1 VHHHPKRRP
10 VEDALSSP
18 PLYIIDIREAS
29 TERDAARRSAKSVR
43 QPVRSRTTH
52 AVRAG
57 AAGYQSVSRG
67 TILNQL
73 RRTQA
78 RKQGIAAMTDL
89 PSHVE
94 IHEEGPREGFQIEP
108 GPIPSAD
115 KIRLIEALAETGLHH
130 IQACSFVNTR
140 LVPGW
145 ADAEAVV
152 AGFTAKPGVE
162 YTGLFFNGNGLDR
175 ALAFNGKLTVHGSIS
190 LTASEGFTRKNLN
203 RSHAENVEAMK
214 KHSALQLSKGIPVN
228 RIGVMAAFGCNY
240 QGDISPAQV
249 IRTLHDGLA
258 IARETGAEI
267 TLFSLADT
275 MGWATP
281 ARIERVIG
289 EVRSHWPDVTLSLH
303 LHDTRGLAIANAH
316 AGLKLGVTRYDS
328 TVGGLGGCPF
338 AGQPKAAGNICT
350 EELVLLCEEMGIDT
364 GVDLDALIEAGR
376 LAEKIVGHQ
385 LPSELIHA
393 GSLDAFR
400 RKAA

>member
-1 VHHHPKRRP
+1 
-10 VEDALSSP
+10 
-18 PLYIIDIREAS
+18 
-29 TERDAARRSAKSVR
+29 
-43 QPVRSRTTH
+43 
-52 AVRAG
+52 
-57 AAGYQSVSRG
+57 
-67 TILNQL
+67 
-73 RRTQA
+73 
-78 RKQGIAAMTDL
+78 MTDL

-115 KIRLIEALAETGLHH
+115 KIRLIEALADTGLRH
-130 IQACSFVNTR
+130 IQVCSFVNTR

-152 AGFTAKPGVE
+152 EGFTARPGVE

-175 ALAFNGKLTVHGSIS
+175 ALAFKGKLTVNGAIA

-203 RSHAENVEAMK
+203 RSPQENIDAMK
-214 KHSALQLSKGIPVN
+214 KHSALQKSKGIPVT

-249 IRTLHDGLA
+249 IRTLQDGLA
-258 IARETGAEI
+258 IAEETGAAI

-281 ARIERVIG
+281 ARIERVIA
-289 EVRSHWPDVTLSLH
+289 EVRNRWPDMTLALH
-303 LHDTRGLAIANAH
+303 LHDTRGLAVANAH
-316 AGLKLGVTRYDS
+316 AALKMGVIQYDS

-350 EELVLLCEEMGIDT
+350 EELVLLCEEMGIHT
-364 GVDLDALIEAGR
+364 GVDLDSLIEVGR
-376 LAEKIVGHQ
+376 LAEDIVEHQ

-400 RKAA
+400 HKAA

>member
-1 VHHHPKRRP
+1 
-10 VEDALSSP
+10 
-18 PLYIIDIREAS
+18 
-29 TERDAARRSAKSVR
+29 
-43 QPVRSRTTH
+43 
-52 AVRAG
+52 
-57 AAGYQSVSRG
+57 
-67 TILNQL
+67 
-73 RRTQA
+73 
-78 RKQGIAAMTDL
+78 MTDL

-108 GPIPSAD
+108 GPIPTAN
-115 KIRLIEALAETGLHH
+115 KIRLIEALADTGLHH

-152 AGFTAKPGVE
+152 EGFKAKPGVH

-175 ALAFNGKLTVHGSIS
+175 ALAFKDKLTINGSIS

-203 RSHAENVEAMK
+203 RAPQENIDAMK
-214 KHSALQLSKGIPVN
+214 KHSALQESKGVAVT

-240 QGDISPAQV
+240 QGDIAPAQV
-249 IRTLHDGLA
+249 ISTLEDGLA
-258 IARETGAEI
+258 IAAEAGATI
-267 TLFSLADT
+267 KLFSLADT

-281 ARIERVIG
+281 MRIERVIN
-289 EVRSHWPDVTLSLH
+289 EVRNRWPDMTIALH
-303 LHDTRGLAIANAH
+303 LHDTRGLAVANAH
-316 AGLKLGVTRYDS
+316 AALKLGVTQFDS

-350 EELVLLCEEMGIDT
+350 EELVMLCEEMGIDT
-364 GVDLDALIEAGR
+364 GIDLDALIEVGR
-376 LAEKIVGHQ
+376 LAEEIVGHQ

>member
-1 VHHHPKRRP
+1 
-10 VEDALSSP
+10 
-18 PLYIIDIREAS
+18 
-29 TERDAARRSAKSVR
+29 
-43 QPVRSRTTH
+43 
-52 AVRAG
+52 
-57 AAGYQSVSRG
+57 
-67 TILNQL
+67 
-73 RRTQA
+73 
-78 RKQGIAAMTDL
+78 MTDL

-108 GPIPSAD
+108 GPISTAD

-130 IQACSFVNTR
+130 IQVCSFVNTR

-152 AGFTAKPGVE
+152 EGFKAKPSVH
-162 YTGLFFNGNGLDR
+162 YTGLFFNGNGLER
-175 ALAFNGKLTVHGSIS
+175 ALAFKDKLTINGSIS

-203 RSHAENVEAMK
+203 RSHAENLAAMT
-214 KHSALQLSKGIPVN
+214 KHSVLQQSKGVPVT

-249 IRTLHDGLA
+249 ISTLQDGLA
-258 IARETGAEI
+258 IAEETGARIE
-267 TLFSLADT
+267 LFSLADT

-281 ARIERVIG
+281 MRIERTIDA
-289 EVRSHWPDVTLSLH
+289 VRSRWPDMTLSLH
-303 LHDTRGLAIANAH
+303 LHDTRGLAVANAH

-350 EELVLLCEEMGIDT
+350 EELVLLCEEMGIHT

-376 LAEKIVGHQ
+376 MAESIVGHQ